1 MLGSWLVMAMAG
13 TRLAMEAQQVI
24 ALRLMKIAAGGAG
37 AQREVARM
45 MTEKAVAATEAAATM
60 ATGGSRRKVVRRY
73 RTHIRQNKRRLSKPA
88 RRS

>member
-1 MLGSWLVMAMAG
+1 MCTSA

-24 ALRLMKIAAGGAG
+24 ALRFMKIAAGGAG

-45 MTEKAVAATEAAATM
+45 MTEKVVAATEAAATV
-60 ATGGSRRKVVRRY
+60 ATGGTRRKVVRRY